1 MMDSASAIG
10 IIETVLPLTISR
22 MVVSFDGFVKL
33 INLQRKS
40 LQLQQDNNFQN
51 LPTNGITFGQLSFDC
66 ALINKNKLSF
76 SINISINNMLLLS
89 IAFSHKSFDSIA
101 IMASFVISFGRTEH
115 YLRRKRRGEFHEF
128 KDHSHARLFDG
139 LALRH
144 QFINPPFQRQS
155 LCSAERFACFF
166 GFRQR
171 SAHSYFFLLLVAGAA
186 AWMPCEATCCAFLK
200 S

>member
-1 MMDSASAIG
+1 
-10 IIETVLPLTISR
+10 
-22 MVVSFDGFVKL
+22 
-33 INLQRKS
+33 
-40 LQLQQDNNFQN
+40 
-51 LPTNGITFGQLSFDC
+51 
-66 ALINKNKLSF
+66 
-76 SINISINNMLLLS
+76 MLLLS

-186 AWMPCEATCCAFLK
+186 AWVPCVATCCAFLK